1 MKEATKDKR
10 LHYKSNN
17 YSRRS
22 EPHKL
27 WLFVCNDMI
36 SVIVPYK
43 DSENWIGRCFQSLHG
58 QRGDFEFIFV
68 NDHSTDRGKELLT
81 VYVNGDDRFLLLD
94 NQRAAG
100 VSGARNTGLSV
111 AHGEWVT
118 FLDSDDEM
126 LPDAWAKFS
135 RAIETEA
142 DMHQFNHIRH
152 YNVRPV
158 YNVNRSRYDN
168 PPGIYSIRN
177 LPQVW
182 FGVWNKLYKHEL
194 LDGIR
199 FDEAMQY
206 GEDLILNLE
215 CLAKSGEIHHADTAT
230 VRHNVENMESLSHIR
245 SDADLIKELKAL
257 EDYIIRH
264 KDRQLREL
272 AYSLIE
278 ERIARSWYRRTIC
291 G

>member
-1 MKEATKDKR
+1 MAAR
-10 LHYKSNN
+10 LCF
-17 YSRRS
+17 
-22 EPHKL
+22 
-27 WLFVCNDMI
+27 FVAALNMI
-36 SVIVPYK
+36 SIIIPYWNAGRWIQRCA
-43 DSENWIGRCFQSLHG
+43 DSLTSQ
-58 QRGDFEFIFV
+58 QGDFECIFV
-68 NDHSTDRGKELLT
+68 DDFSTDHPAFETDSRCICVTNRHSK
-81 VYVNGDDRFLLLD
+81 
-94 NQRAAG
+94 G
-100 VSGARNTGLSV
+100 VSGARNTGLDI
-111 AHGEWVT
+111 AQGEWVT
-118 FLDSDDEM
+118 FLDADDEL
-126 LPDAWAKFS
+126 LPDAWTKFS
-135 RAIETEA
+135 RAIETET

-152 YNVRPV
+152 YIVRPV
-158 YNVNRSRYDN
+158 CNVNRSRYDN
-168 PPGIYSIRN
+168 PPGIYSVRN

-206 GEDLILNLE
+206 GEDLIFNLE